1 MDEYKIIITPT
12 AINNIK
18 SIALY
23 VAKELYNFKAAYNF
37 LDNIE
42 IKINDLKLFP
52 FFHPLVKYENLRNKG
67 LRKYN
72 YKSFII
78 YFVINETKKEVQV
91 LTVIY
96 GKRDQYKEI
105 NKLNI

>member
-37 LDNIE
+37 LDNIFLL
-42 IKINDLKLFP
+42 IFHFIFKKYIINQL
-52 FFHPLVKYENLRNKG
+52 NG
-67 LRKYN
+67 
-72 YKSFII
+72 
-78 YFVINETKKEVQV
+78 TK
-91 LTVIY
+91 
-96 GKRDQYKEI
+96 
-105 NKLNI
+105 

>member
-42 IKINDLKLFP
+42 IK
-52 FFHPLVKYENLRNKG
+52 
-67 LRKYN
+67 
-72 YKSFII
+72 
-78 YFVINETKKEVQV
+78 
-91 LTVIY
+91 
-96 GKRDQYKEI
+96 
-105 NKLNI
+105 LNI

>member
-12 AINNIK
+12 AINIK

-42 IKINDLKLFP
+42 IK
-52 FFHPLVKYENLRNKG
+52 
-67 LRKYN
+67 
-72 YKSFII
+72 
-78 YFVINETKKEVQV
+78 
-91 LTVIY
+91 
-96 GKRDQYKEI
+96 
-105 NKLNI
+105 LNI